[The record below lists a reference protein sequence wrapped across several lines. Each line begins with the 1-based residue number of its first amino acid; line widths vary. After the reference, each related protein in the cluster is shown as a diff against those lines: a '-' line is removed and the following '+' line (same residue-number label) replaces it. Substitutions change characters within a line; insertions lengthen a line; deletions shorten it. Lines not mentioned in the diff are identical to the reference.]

1 MAGIV
6 ISKTTAGLKDGNHA
20 LIGKLATPLKMYIMN
35 ESDAAAKEEGPAKW
49 LCTHET
55 SNRFAESSVGEARTA
70 GLELVHE
77 GDAAP
82 SYGRSEVD
90 ESVVKMYQF
99 MRKEIITAEEIEDS
113 RGEVSASMKRQLKRM
128 TRDYY
133 VTRNNLAAFL
143 MANGTKTSAY
153 FGKELLPI
161 GAPNGNPLFF
171 KSHPVGTEGDTQ
183 SNIFYATRASG
194 AKIERGIV
202 ETMMSYASVKMS
214 NMKTNDGQALGY
226 YPDTIVIPG
235 NNPALLMA
243 VKQAVGSELTDNG
256 SGAASN
262 GINIQAGNWN
272 IIALPYWQAAEDACP
287 MIFMSSAAR
296 EDLGGNMMY
305 TRKALAIHDW
315 IDGDTW
321 NYCWTARARLGV
333 GHHTYKHAL
342 YFESLANGTTTLA
355 DGQAAATAA
364 TQITL

>member
-1 MAGIV
+1 MSGIV

-35 ESDAAAKEEGPAKW
+35 ESDAAAKEDGPAKW
-49 LCTHET
+49 LCTHDT
-55 SNRFAESSVGEARTA
+55 SNRFAESAVGEARSA

-90 ESVVKMYQF
+90 YSTIKMYQF

-143 MANGTKTSAY
+143 MANGTKKEAY
-153 FGKELLPI
+153 FGTQILPI
-161 GAPNGNPLFF
+161 GAPNDNPLFY
-171 KSHPVGTEGDTQ
+171 KSHPVGLDGDTQ
-183 SNIFYATRASG
+183 SNIFYSTRASG
-194 AKIERGIV
+194 ANIDRAIV
-202 ETMMSYASVKMS
+202 EEMMNHAAVKLSGM
-214 NMKTNDGQALGY
+214 MTNDGQALGY

-235 NNPALLMA
+235 NNPKLIKA

-256 SGAASN
+256 SGAAAN

-272 IIALPYWQAAEDACP
+272 IIILPQWKAADGACP

-305 TRKALAIHDW
+305 TRKQLAVRDW
-315 IDGDTW
+315 IDDDTW
-321 NYCWTARARLGV
+321 NYCWNARARLGI
-333 GHHTYKHAL
+333 GHHTYKHAI
-342 YFESLANGTTTLA
+342 YFESLANGTTTLT
-355 DGQAAATAA
+355 DGQTASTAA

>member
-20 LIGKLATPLKMYIMN
+20 LIGKLSTPLKMYIMD
-35 ESDAAAKEEGPAKW
+35 ESDAAAKAEGLAKW
-49 LCTHET
+49 LCTQET

-90 ESVVKMYQF
+90 ESIIKMYQF

-133 VTRNNLAAFL
+133 TTRNNLAAFL
-143 MANGTKTSAY
+143 MINGTKTEAY

-161 GAPNGNPLFF
+161 GAPNKNPLFY
-171 KSHPVGTEGDTQ
+171 KSHPVGAEGDTQ
-183 SNIFYATRASG
+183 SNIFYSTRASG
-194 AKIERGIV
+194 ANIERAIV
-202 ETMMSYASVKMS
+202 EDMMNHASVKMS
-214 NMKTNDGQALGY
+214 GMMTNDGQALGY
-226 YPDTIVIPG
+226 YPDTIIIPG
-235 NNPALLMA
+235 NNPKLIKA
-243 VKQAVGSELTDNG
+243 VRQAVGSELTDNG
-256 SGAASN
+256 SGAAAN
-262 GINIQAGNWN
+262 GINIQANNWN
-272 IIALPYWQAAEDACP
+272 VIVISNWKVAEGACP

-305 TRKALAIHDW
+305 TRKQLSIHDW

-342 YFESLANGTTTLA
+342 YFESLADGTTNLA

>member
-49 LCTHET
+49 LCNSES

-90 ESVVKMYQF
+90 YSVINMHQF
-99 MRKEIITAEEIEDS
+99 MREEIITASMIEDS
-113 RGEVSASMKRQLKRM
+113 YGEVSASMKRQLKRM

-143 MANGTKTSAY
+143 MANGTKKEAY
-153 FGKELLPI
+153 FGTELLPI
-161 GAPNGNPLFF
+161 GAPNNNPLFF
-171 KSHPVGTEGDTQ
+171 KSHPVGTDGDTQ
-183 SNIFYATRASG
+183 SNIFYSTRASG

-202 ETMMSYASVKMS
+202 EDMMNYAGVKMS
-214 NMKTNDGQALGY
+214 GMMTNDGQALGY

-235 NNPALLMA
+235 NNPALIKA

-256 SGAASN
+256 SGAAAN
-262 GINIQAGNWN
+262 GINIQAGNWS
-272 IIALPYWQAAEDACP
+272 IIVLPQWKAAEGTCP

-296 EDLGGNMMY
+296 QDLGGNMMY
-305 TRKALAIHDW
+305 NRTPLKVHDW
-315 IDGDTW
+315 IDGQTM

-333 GHHTYKHAL
+333 GHHTYKHAI